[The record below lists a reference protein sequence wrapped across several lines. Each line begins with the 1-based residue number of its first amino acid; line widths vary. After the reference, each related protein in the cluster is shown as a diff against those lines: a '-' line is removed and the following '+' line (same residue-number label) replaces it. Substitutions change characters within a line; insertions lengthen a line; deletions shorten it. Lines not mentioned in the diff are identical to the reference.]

1 MWKCTDIWGILK
13 FYSRKIWELLMK
25 NIDLFNFKFVDRENE
40 RMIVKNFIL
49 SPNTDNVLWIH
60 GESGVGKT
68 ELAKYFSNHFL
79 SYKYIHINPVKT
91 QTISYFSTLTKEL
104 EKEKFSLPNFILKNY
119 REVRDLAKD
128 TISEINVKTKFVSGA
143 LEIGEKIFI
152 DVKGE
157 FFSTANVITRYISKL
172 SKNQMYIF
180 IFDNFQQC
188 DLNSLDIIQEICGN
202 LLGTDNIKFIFITT
216 DDIIS
221 SDSEI
226 IKFLTEKIP
235 SLPIMIKP
243 FEEKEFFLDILLNIY
258 KLDNITNVELDS
270 LFKVCNGMPEKLKN
284 FLRNMY
290 LSNGIEYDSKG
301 TLARLIPSIF
311 NETLCKGVD
320 NVDLDSLGIID
331 KLIFKIMISW
341 NEVISIPL
349 LEDIA
354 RYIVSEILYFPDELK
369 QEIIKAIHNLLS
381 LNIVELGENG
391 LKIKHDLLY
400 LSYIPK
406 YNVVPEALLYN
417 KLYDYIN
424 LNKEKIVETY
434 SQTFFNLNNALYSCC
449 ANHTSWV
456 QTNLDCLKMLVAQSD
471 YHNIAIIINR
481 LEKSFTEMC
490 ADDLILLA
498 ECFYNCGKY
507 ERARNI
513 LNCSYSKLSN
523 DEEYFRYY
531 YLSGK
536 IYNIILDKNNAEK
549 ELLLAKEYILPG
561 TDREIL
567 VKHMLQLVIVEVVG
581 RKQEAKEIFCSIS
594 EHIEEYNVSSR
605 ALGIL
610 LKNCSNYYS
619 GKAALSLLEKAL
631 SISEANN
638 DLVETAYVKNNMG
651 YEFFK
656 LNNYEECK
664 KLYKESLDI
673 LSQTKVHESA
683 YPLSNLAI
691 CYMVDNKYNEA
702 ISLINRAFYWNC
714 SSYLDIVLNT
724 HLMLCYE
731 QIGKKDESYIIANML
746 FDKLESGNIKDPVIL
761 RKVYLNLAIN
771 FDRLDLSQLA
781 KICAKKAYTFSIDSS
796 SEYRASKIY
805 AKYFG
810 PICNEISAI
819 KEQYCTKCYFDHWI
833 TIFSHD

>member
-1 MWKCTDIWGILK
+1 
-13 FYSRKIWELLMK
+13 MK
-25 NIDLFNFKFVDRENE
+25 NIDLFSFEFVDRENE
-40 RMIVKNFIL
+40 RMVVKNFIL
-49 SPNTDNVLWIH
+49 SPATDNVLWIH

-68 ELAKYFSNHFL
+68 ELVTYFSSCFSN
-79 SYKYIHINPVKT
+79 YKYIHINPVKT
-91 QTISYFSTLTKEL
+91 QTTSYFSALTKEL
-104 EKEKFSLPNFILKNY
+104 EKEKSSLPNFIQKNY
-119 REVRDLAKD
+119 KEIRDLAKD
-128 TISEINVKTKFVSGA
+128 TISEINLKTKFVSGA

-152 DVKGE
+152 DVNGD
-157 FFSTANVITRYISKL
+157 FFSTANVLTRYISKL
-172 SKNQMYIF
+172 SKKQMYIF

-188 DLNSLDIIQEICGN
+188 DLNSLEIIQELCGN

-216 DDIIS
+216 DGTIS
-221 SDSEI
+221 SDSEVI
-226 IKFLTEKIP
+226 EFLTEKIP
-235 SLPIMIKP
+235 SLPIIIKP
-243 FEEKEFFLDILLNIY
+243 FEEKDFFLDILLNIY
-258 KLDNITNVELDS
+258 KLDNITREELES
-270 LFKVCNGMPEKLKN
+270 LFKICNGTPEKLKI

-290 LSNGIEYDSKG
+290 LSKGIEYDCNS

-311 NETLCKGVD
+311 NETLSKGVD
-320 NVDLDSLGIID
+320 NVDLEALGIID
-331 KLIFKIMISW
+331 KLVFKIMICW

-349 LEDIA
+349 LEDITH
-354 RYIVSEILYFPDELK
+354 YIASEILYLPDELK
-369 QEIIKAIHNLLS
+369 QEIIKAIHNLLT
-381 LNIVELGENG
+381 LNIVELGVTG

-400 LSYIPK
+400 LSYISK
-406 YNVVPEALLYN
+406 YNTVPEALLYN

-424 LNKEKIVETY
+424 LNKEKIIETY
-434 SQTFFNLNNALYSCC
+434 SQTFFNLNNALYSYY

-456 QTNLDCLKMLVAQSD
+456 QNNLECLKMLMAQSD
-471 YHNIAIIINR
+471 YRNIAIIINR
-481 LEKSFTEMC
+481 LEKSFAEMN
-490 ADDLILLA
+490 ANDLILLA

-507 ERARNI
+507 EKARNI
-513 LNCSYSKLSN
+513 LNYSFSKLSN
-523 DEEYFRYY
+523 DEEYFKYY

-549 ELLLAKEYILPG
+549 ELLLAKKYIQPG
-561 TDREIL
+561 TDKEIL

-594 EHIEEYNVSSR
+594 EHIGEYNVNSR

-619 GKAALSLLEKAL
+619 GKAALALLDKAL
-631 SISEANN
+631 SISEAND

-664 KLYKESLDI
+664 KLYRESLYI

-691 CYMVDNKYNEA
+691 CYMIDNKYNEA
-702 ISLINRAFYWNC
+702 ISLIKRAFYWNR

-731 QIGKKDESYIIANML
+731 QIGKKEESYIIANML
-746 FDKLESGNIKDPVIL
+746 FEKLESKEVKDSVIL

-771 FDRLDLSQLA
+771 FDRLGFIQSA
-781 KICAKKAYTFSIDSS
+781 KKCAKKAYIFSINSS
-796 SEYRASKIY
+796 SEYRAAKIY
-805 AKYFG
+805 VKYFG
-810 PICNEISAI
+810 SISNEILTI
-819 KEQYCTKCYFDHWI
+819 KDQYCTKCYFDHWI